1 MKRYFLRLLTVIS
14 ILFFLYPLNA
24 QDEEYS
30 DMHIWRRALGGAV
43 IGNPVAQVESVV
55 AATDGGSLK
64 SFSTQGTPLWDY
76 YARGR
81 LAPFVSRSR
90 EGTSYICR
98 TNGLFFAINRSGREL
113 WQLSLGSPMVSPVL
127 IGWDGR
133 LFIFTDK
140 KITCVTAAGYKLW
153 TRTLAAN
160 IAIAPFIDS
169 EGGVVL
175 ALENSEIQRIDAFG
189 NIISY
194 SVLEE
199 QTVPS
204 EQEDKA
210 ALPAQRQ
217 VPAAATSLKVER
229 YGLAIL
235 LLYEDRSMEMIIPAL
250 GLLFKAQ
257 LDLPSPPLTAA
268 GKDNE
273 AAVLLKDGKVALIAP
288 EYPPPT
294 ASSDRIPSGMK
305 ILWIQASHINASE
318 LANASFANLLFDE
331 RGVYVLSKG
340 GATGFTGDGRR
351 LWMTR
356 LSGAATIPAFGDDG
370 VLFSGGADWV
380 LYAYR
385 LEDRVRAKQRLLYG
399 EASDGDYGTGNP
411 GPSSW
416 DGYYYR
422 FSEAE
427 LLKRLSEIQWVI
439 RMGAVGANEKEY
451 AAYLMEVATSRE
463 ASIQY
468 RIEAARLL
476 AYIGS
481 RETIPF
487 LANLFTRESD
497 YSVKAA
503 VATSIG
509 RIGVDPEGLALRAF
523 ENAILPPAR
532 LLNDEALLAVA
543 SAIGALCRFSGPPL
557 SETGI
562 RLLTLLSG
570 YDAFPIVRNQAQ
582 REIRSLGNR

>member
-1 MKRYFLRLLTVIS
+1 LTLIS
-14 ILFFLYPLNA
+14 LFFFLFPLNA

-30 DMHIWRRALGGAV
+30 DMHIWRRALGGSV

-55 AATDGGSLK
+55 AATDGGNLK
-64 SFSTQGTPLWDY
+64 SFSSQGTPLWDY

-81 LAPFVSRSR
+81 LTPFVSRSR

-98 TNGLFFAINRSGREL
+98 TTGLFIAINRSGREL
-113 WQLSLGSPMVSPVL
+113 WQLNLGSPLVFPVL

-133 LFIFTDK
+133 LFIFTNS

-160 IAIAPFIDS
+160 IAITPFIDS
-169 EGGVVL
+169 DGGVIL
-175 ALENSEIQRIDAFG
+175 TLENSEIQRIDAFG

-194 SVLEE
+194 SI
-199 QTVPS
+199 PP
-204 EQEDKA
+204 EQENKA
-210 ALPAQRQ
+210 AIQAQRQ
-217 VPAAATSLKVER
+217 VPTAAASLKVER

-235 LLYEDRSMEMIIPAL
+235 LLYEDKSMEMIIPAL
-250 GLLFKAQ
+250 GLLLKAQ
-257 LDLPSPPLTAA
+257 LDLPSPPVAA
-268 GKDNE
+268 IGKDSE

-294 ASSDRIPSGMK
+294 VSGDGIPSGMK
-305 ILWIQASHINASE
+305 ILWTQSSHINPPELTSANSGGEPRPAGPVAS
-318 LANASFANLLFDE
+318 AANLLFDE
-331 RGVYVLSKG
+331 RGVYVLSKS

-351 LWMTR
+351 LWTTR

-380 LYAYR
+380 LYAYH
-385 LEDRVRAKQRLLYG
+385 LEDRVKAKQRLLYG
-399 EASDGDYGTGNP
+399 EASDGDYGMGDP

-416 DGYYYR
+416 ADYYYR
-422 FSEAE
+422 LSEAE
-427 LLKRLSEIQWVI
+427 LRERFSEIQWAI
-439 RMGAVGANEKEY
+439 RLGVVGANEKEY
-451 AAYLMEVATSRE
+451 AAYLMEVASSRE
-463 ASIQY
+463 ANIKY
-468 RIEAARLL
+468 RIEAASLL

-503 VATSIG
+503 VAASIG

-523 ENAILPPAR
+523 EYAILPPAR
-532 LLNDEALLAVA
+532 LLNDEALLAVT

-557 SETGI
+557 SDTGI
-562 RLLTLLSG
+562 RLLTILSG
-570 YDAFPIVRNQAQ
+570 YDAFPVVRNQAQ